1 MIRVKQHKNF
11 LHWFEIKAGHHQK
24 KLINRR
30 FFCCIVESI
39 QACTHF
45 FVRSWDPCKPVCIP
59 LFGARINASLYAALC
74 PLLES
79 IIIIIIKT
87 TSTGPSDNKNKIV
100 YKSITQP
107 HKHLRHGKNET
118 QTHGNNQRL
127 TALLNPSNVPV
138 SNSVGKVIPHRS
150 LGRQETPCRL
160 GRSTP
165 WYFKL

>member
-1 MIRVKQHKNF
+1 MIRVNQHKNF
-11 LHWFEIKAGHHQK
+11 LHWFQPKEINKSSFLLLHRGIYSSVYAF
-24 KLINRR
+24 L
-30 FFCCIVESI
+30 
-39 QACTHF
+39 
-45 FVRSWDPCKPVCIP
+45 CKPVCIP
-59 LFGARINASLYAALC
+59 LFGARINASLYAALS

-79 IIIIIIKT
+79 IIIIIKT
-87 TSTGPSDNKNKIV
+87 SSTGPSDNKNKIV

-107 HKHLRHGKNET
+107 HKHLRHGKIET
-118 QTHGNNQRL
+118 RTHGNNQRL

-138 SNSVGKVIPHRS
+138 SNSVGKVIPHRN